1 MVTQR
6 ADATVVGGFERG
18 QLGLRISFRL
28 DDPEALVMLH
38 GQSARDHLEEH
49 QLAPPGV
56 ALVQAPARPLGRVR
70 GPRLMGP
77 SEDADYARYWDE
89 IADGAARLHEVA
101 A

>member
-1 MVTQR
+1 
-6 ADATVVGGFERG
+6 
-18 QLGLRISFRL
+18 
-28 DDPEALVMLH
+28 MLH

-89 IADGAARLHEVA
+89 IADGRGAPPRGSGLIRPELATRSTQK
-101 A
+101 

>member
-1 MVTQR
+1 MV
-6 ADATVVGGFERG
+6 FERG

-56 ALVQAPARPLGRVR
+56 ALVQAPPGRWAGSADR
-70 GPRLMGP
+70 G
-77 SEDADYARYWDE
+77 
-89 IADGAARLHEVA
+89 
-101 A
+101 